1 MSDEGIGLGRWCLLP
16 RTRTLVAG
24 GERIVL
30 GARAA
35 DILLALIEADGAVVD
50 KDALISRAWGGRKV
64 EDGNLPVQ
72 ISALRKAFGAEGA
85 EIVVTV
91 PGRGYRFGGERSSQ
105 RPAPPPI
112 QLASVRPAGVEPP
125 TRGPSLAVLPFRTMG
140 EGADQAHIADGIVE
154 DLITALSRI
163 RWFYVLARNSA
174 FSFKGRDVSAP
185 EIGRELGVRYVVT
198 GTARCAGGRM
208 RVNVDLIDTADGVP
222 AWSERFDHP
231 IDEVFALQDRIVGS
245 IVAALE
251 PGLRR
256 AEIDRLRRRPT
267 ELPRAYEA
275 YLRAV
280 ACMHPMTREN
290 CDAALGFLDQAL
302 AIDPTFA
309 LALASAASCRMWR
322 VSQAFPSDT
331 AAEADAAIR
340 LAEAAL
346 AQARDDP
353 QVLAEVGIVFVYLM
367 HRLEVALLLVKR
379 AVDLHPNSAT
389 TRSAAGWAHIYADD
403 PETAI
408 LHLQEALRLDPLD
421 PGAGEPVTG
430 MSYAHLVA
438 GRPEIAV
445 RWGERAIAGS
455 PERLSAH
462 RAYVAALGAA
472 GLPAGSAVANLL
484 TLDPTFN
491 LGDYGHLHSRRASSR
506 HLAAVIDGLRR
517 AGIPDRPNPT
527 ARPALRVVRGG

>member
-1 MSDEGIGLGRWCLLP
+1 MSEEGIGFGRWCLLP

-30 GARAA
+30 GGRAA

-50 KDALISRAWGGRKV
+50 KDTLISRAWGGRRV

-72 ISALRKAFGAEGA
+72 ISALRKAFGAEGP

-91 PGRGYRFGGERSSQ
+91 PGRGYRFGGVQTPQ
-105 RPAPPPI
+105 RPAAPI
-112 QLASVRPAGVEPP
+112 QLASVRPAGVEPA
-125 TRGPSLAVLPFRTMG
+125 TRGPSLAVLPFRTLG
-140 EGADQAHIADGIVE
+140 DNADQAHIADGIVE

-174 FSFKGRDVSAP
+174 FSFKGRDVPAA

-198 GTARCAGGRM
+198 GTARYAGGRM

-222 AWSERFDHP
+222 AWSDRFDHP
-231 IDEVFALQDRIVGS
+231 VDEVFALQDRIVGS

-275 YLRAV
+275 YLRAQ
-280 ACMHPMTREN
+280 ACMHPMTRDN

-309 LALASAASCRMWR
+309 LALSGAASCRMWR
-322 VSQAFPSDT
+322 VSQAFPRDT
-331 AAEADAAIR
+331 AAEADAALR

-367 HRLEVALLLVKR
+367 HRLDVALLLVKR

-408 LHLQEALRLDPLD
+408 PHLQEALRLDPLD
-421 PGAGEPVTG
+421 PSAGEPVTG

-438 GRPEIAV
+438 GRPDVAV

-472 GLPAGSAVANLL
+472 GLPAGAAVAHLMA
-484 TLDPTFN
+484 LDPSFN
-491 LGDYGHLHSRRASSR
+491 LTDYGHLHSRRASSR
-506 HLAAVIDGLRR
+506 HLAVVIDGLRR
-517 AGIPDRPNPT
+517 AGIPERPSPN
-527 ARPALRVVRGG
+527 AKPALRVVRGG